1 MHAMAPDSSRRR
13 ERRKDARPGE
23 LLDAALDVFA
33 ERGFAGARLED
44 IAQRAG
50 VTKGTVYLY
59 FASKEELF
67 EAVVRQTLVSSIAR
81 GQAALRDFDGPT
93 PELLR
98 LVLTGWWHRV
108 VRTKAAALVKLIC
121 AEASNFPALARF
133 YYDNVIEPGRRLQSR
148 ILERGIARGEFRKVD
163 VPATVMSLILP
174 MVMLCL
180 HKHSLGACTPLELA
194 VDPKAFIQHHAELVL
209 QGLQAP
215 APARRRASPKGAA

>member
-1 MHAMAPDSSRRR
+1 MNPTLSESTPRR

-44 IAQRAG
+44 IAARAG

-67 EAVVRQTLVSSIAR
+67 EAVVRQTLGSSIAR
-81 GQAALRDFDGPT
+81 GQATLRDFDGPT

-98 LVLTGWWHRV
+98 MVLTGWWHRV

-121 AEASNFPALARF
+121 AEASNFPELARF
-133 YYDNVIEPGRRLQSR
+133 YYDTVIEPGRRLQSR
-148 ILERGIARGEFRKVD
+148 ILERGIARGEFRD
-163 VPATVMSLILP
+163 VPIEHTVRFIVSAFLYVQLHQWSFAKAIPTEAIAGDEFLESFIDFVLASLEP
-174 MVMLCL
+174 RE
-180 HKHSLGACTPLELA
+180 SRP
-194 VDPKAFIQHHAELVL
+194 
-209 QGLQAP
+209 
-215 APARRRASPKGAA
+215 

>member
-1 MHAMAPDSSRRR
+1 MHAIAPDSSRRR

-148 ILERGIARGEFRKVD
+148 ILERGIARGEFRA
-163 VPATVMSLILP
+163 VPIEHTVMFIVSAFLYVQLHQWSFAKAIPTEAIEGDEFLESFIDFVLASL
-174 MVMLCL
+174 
-180 HKHSLGACTPLELA
+180 TPRE
-194 VDPKAFIQHHAELVL
+194 PQ
-209 QGLQAP
+209 P
-215 APARRRASPKGAA
+215 

>member
-1 MHAMAPDSSRRR
+1 MHATVPDPTRHH
-13 ERRKDARPGE
+13 ERRKAARPAE

-44 IAQRAG
+44 IALRAG

-59 FASKEELF
+59 FASKQALF

-98 LVLTGWWHRV
+98 TVLTGWWHRL

-121 AEASNFPALARF
+121 AEASNFPSLARF
-133 YYDNVIEPGRRLQSR
+133 YYDNVIEPGRRLQGR
-148 ILERGIARGEFRKVD
+148 ILERGIARGEFRA
-163 VPATVMSLILP
+163 VPVEHTAMIIVSAFLYAQLHEWSFAKAIPTEAIEGDEFLESFIDFVLASLAP
-174 MVMLCL
+174 RE
-180 HKHSLGACTPLELA
+180 GAP
-194 VDPKAFIQHHAELVL
+194 
-209 QGLQAP
+209 
-215 APARRRASPKGAA
+215 